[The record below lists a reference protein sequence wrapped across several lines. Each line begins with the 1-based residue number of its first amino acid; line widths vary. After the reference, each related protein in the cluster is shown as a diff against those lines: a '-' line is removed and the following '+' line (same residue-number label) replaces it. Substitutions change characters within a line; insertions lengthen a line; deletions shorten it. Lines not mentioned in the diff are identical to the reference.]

1 MQSKPS
7 SLGIRHLRYALAV
20 ADAGG
25 FRAAAE
31 MLNIAQPA
39 ISKTVR
45 VTEEDLGF
53 ELFIRGAKTVE
64 VTENGKRFLEDARQT
79 VAQFERTIRGSRRNA
94 VGDRG
99 HIIIGYSALA
109 TSSQLSGGLE
119 TFQALYPGVQVEMH
133 VMSTDTMMRSIKT
146 GAIDLGFLM
155 AHDTVQDPGILQR
168 VVWTS
173 PIGLVTPHD
182 IANLS
187 LDALR
192 SVPFVMG
199 VRENWRS
206 YRALLDDAFD
216 RAGFT
221 PTITDEA
228 WDIQVILQRVAD
240 GRGLTFYPITAEPA
254 LPRSLRIM
262 PLAELDAQLSISLA
276 WSAAA
281 DTSLLR
287 MFRAQYAPQ
296 TDGTDRQL

>member
-1 MQSKPS
+1 MQNKPS

-45 VTEEDLGF
+45 DTEEDLGF
-53 ELFIRGAKTVE
+53 EIFVRGTKTVE
-64 VTENGKRFLEDARQT
+64 ISENGKRFLDDARQI
-79 VAQFERTIRGSRRNA
+79 VAQFERTIRGSRRNG

-99 HIIIGYSALA
+99 HIIVGYSALA
-109 TSSQLSGGLE
+109 TSTQLSDGLE

-133 VMSTDTMMRSIKT
+133 VMSTDTMMRNIKT

-155 AHDTVQDPGILQR
+155 AHDTVRDPVISQR
-168 VVWTS
+168 VAWTS
-173 PIGLVTPHD
+173 PIGLVAPHD
-182 IANLS
+182 TADKT

-192 SVPFVMG
+192 TAPFIMG
-199 VRENWRS
+199 VRENWRA
-206 YRALLDDAFD
+206 YRALLDDAFEKT
-216 RAGFT
+216 GFT
-221 PTITDEA
+221 PVIEDEA
-228 WDIQVILQRVAD
+228 WDIHVILQRVAD
-240 GRGLTFYPITAEPA
+240 GRGYTFHPITAESSM
-254 LPRSLRIM
+254 PRALRIM
-262 PLAELDAQLSISLA
+262 PLEELDAELSIAIA

-287 MFRAQYAPQ
+287 MFRAQYASPARV
-296 TDGTDRQL
+296 TDRQP